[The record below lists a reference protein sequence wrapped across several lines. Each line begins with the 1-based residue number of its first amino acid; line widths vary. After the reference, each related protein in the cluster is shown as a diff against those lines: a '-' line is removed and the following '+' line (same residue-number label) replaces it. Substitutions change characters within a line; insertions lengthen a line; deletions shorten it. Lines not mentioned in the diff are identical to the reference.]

1 MNKRGG
7 DAVAAS
13 LESLALTER
22 AHPGKEQELMPG
34 TPIRAVPD
42 IEGREEKPT
51 EPHGGGKIM
60 VLVTEIT
67 FNEAYE
73 EYYLNNYM

>member
-1 MNKRGG
+1 M
-7 DAVAAS
+7 AAS

-22 AHPGKEQELMPG
+22 AHPGKGQELMPG

-51 EPHGGGKIM
+51 EPHGGGGQPRTLACPRRQNFLWEHM
-60 VLVTEIT
+60 VCPAQRLLAHSEQ
-67 FNEAYE
+67 
-73 EYYLNNYM
+73 

>member
-1 MNKRGG
+1 MSKRDG

-22 AHPGKEQELMPG
+22 VHPGKGQELMPC

-51 EPHGGGKIM
+51 EPHGDGGQP
-60 VLVTEIT
+60 
-67 FNEAYE
+67 
-73 EYYLNNYM
+73 